1 MFQQLYTSLDS
12 KLSQQEFRM
21 VYYSK
26 LNLEQYSVANSLMY

>member
-21 VYYSK
+21 VYYSE
-26 LNLEQYSVANSLMY
+26 LNLD